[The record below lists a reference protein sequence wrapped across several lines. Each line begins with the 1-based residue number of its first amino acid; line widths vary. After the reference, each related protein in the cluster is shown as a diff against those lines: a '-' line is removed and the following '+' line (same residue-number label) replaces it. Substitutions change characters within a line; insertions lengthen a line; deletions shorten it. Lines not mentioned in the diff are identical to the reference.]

1 MLYLAASKE
10 TTIPAALFSLLDHT
24 ILKPENAVCHAR
36 ANPLR
41 ITLDSSDFSV
51 GCRGDLVCLS
61 MVFARFF
68 GAFSFHGCLF
78 SRSGSSGAGRSES
91 DRSGSRWHGQRH
103 CGTG

>member
-1 MLYLAASKE
+1 MLYLCAATE
-10 TTIPAALFSLLDHT
+10 TMIPAAFSSPLDHT

-41 ITLDSSDFSV
+41 STVDSSDFSV

-61 MVFARFF
+61 VALAYFS

-78 SRSGSSGAGRSES
+78 SRPGSSGASRSES
-91 DRSGSRWHGQRH
+91 DRSRSRWHGQ
-103 CGTG
+103 